1 MPRPANSGDSNL
13 HACNPQGC
21 NSHACNSQAVT
32 PHRVIPTGGPAPFA
46 GPKWRNRGKIAA
58 APTITVTSA
67 ARPRKFPALLITS
80 LLLYAITSLFLT
92 GCSSNATPDPSQLTF
107 LLESNPTNLDPRYAT
122 DTQSQHLDSLLF
134 NGLLERDPQ
143 MKLRGDLAESWE
155 TPDALTYI
163 FHLRKDLRFHDGR
176 PLTSAD
182 VKATFEFIMNP
193 ANKSPKRGAFR
204 MVTAIEAPDPA
215 TIIFRLKEPY
225 ASFTSNLLRATTG
238 IVPANASADFS
249 RHPIGSGAFRFVS
262 QSQDDEVIVERNPDY
277 FRLPSSDSGGAG
289 LISRVRFRI
298 VPDAIVRA
306 LELRK
311 GSADIEVTSLT
322 PDIIPVLARQPT
334 LAVTE
339 RPGTN
344 ITYFGLNLEDPI
356 LKHREVRQALAY
368 ATDRDSLIRYLL
380 HGQAQVATGILPPNH
395 WAYEP
400 NVTQYTL
407 NTARAEQL
415 LDSAGFPRGK
425 DGVRVHLTL
434 KTSTDEQFRV
444 LGAALQEQWR
454 RVGIDLE
461 LRPLEFATVLSDAVK
476 GNFQLNLLRWVG
488 ANNDPDIFEF
498 VFSSKRFPPDGANR
512 GHYRNPRIDALTD
525 QIRTEMDQEKR
536 KILCSEVQKILADD
550 LPYLPLWFT
559 DAISVH
565 RKSLGDISLSPTG
578 DFDFLTALPADSGRP
593 SVQPQEFPAPEKT
606 YAIIE
611 PLRSASRQ

>member
-1 MPRPANSGDSNL
+1 MPRHADTPSKISPRNSAPS
-13 HACNPQGC
+13 A
-21 NSHACNSQAVT
+21 SQ
-32 PHRVIPTGGPAPFA
+32 RYPFSCPFSFPFLSRLFSLCPPCS
-46 GPKWRNRGKIAA
+46 GL
-58 APTITVTSA
+58 SA
-67 ARPRKFPALLITS
+67 LCVKSFSGSVLATS
-80 LLLYAITSLFLT
+80 LLLYVITSLFFA
-92 GCSSNATPDPSQLTF
+92 GCSRTSAPDPSTLTF
-107 LLESNPTNLDPRYAT
+107 LLESNPTNLDPRFAT
-122 DTQSQHLDSLLF
+122 DAQSQHIDGLLF
-134 NGLLERDPQ
+134 SSLLERDSQ
-143 MKLRGDLAESWE
+143 MKLHGDLAESWD
-155 TPDALTYI
+155 TPDPLTYV
-163 FHLRKDLRFHDGR
+163 FHLRSGVRFQDGR

-182 VKATFEFIMNP
+182 VKSTFEFMMNP

-204 MVTAIEAPDPA
+204 LVTSIEAPDPA
-215 TIIFRLKEPY
+215 TVIFHLKEPY
-225 ASFTSNLLRATTG
+225 ASFTINLIRPTTG
-238 IVPANASADFS
+238 IVPTAARADFS
-249 RHPIGSGAFRFVS
+249 RHPVGSGPFRFIS
-262 QSQDDEVIVERNPDY
+262 QAQDDEVIVERNADY
-277 FRLPSSDSGGAG
+277 LHSTGSEVGAAA
-289 LISRVRFRI
+289 LISRIRFRV

-311 GSADIEVTSLT
+311 GSADLEVSSLT
-322 PDIIPVLARQPT
+322 PDIIPVLAKQAS

-344 ITYFGLNLEDPI
+344 FTYLGVNLEDPI

-368 ATDRDSLIRYLL
+368 ATDRESLIRYLV
-380 HGQAQVATGILPPNH
+380 HGQARVASGILPPNH

-400 NVTQYTL
+400 NVTLYTL
-407 NTARAEQL
+407 DTARAEQL
-415 LDSAGFPRGK
+415 LDSAGFPRAT
-425 DGVRVHLTL
+425 DGMRFHVTL

-454 RVGIDLE
+454 RVGVDLE

-536 KILCSEVQKILADD
+536 KALCSEAQMILADD

-565 RKSLGDISLSPTG
+565 RKSLGDMPLSPTG
-578 DFDFLTALPADSGRP
+578 DFDFLNS
-593 SVQPQEFPAPEKT
+593 
-606 YAIIE
+606 
-611 PLRSASRQ
+611 LR

>member
-1 MPRPANSGDSNL
+1 
-13 HACNPQGC
+13 
-21 NSHACNSQAVT
+21 
-32 PHRVIPTGGPAPFA
+32 
-46 GPKWRNRGKIAA
+46 
-58 APTITVTSA
+58 
-67 ARPRKFPALLITS
+67 

-92 GCSSNATPDPSQLTF
+92 GCSSNATPGPSQLTF

-134 NGLLERDPQ
+134 NGLLERDAQ
-143 MKLRGDLAESWE
+143 MQLNGDLAESWE

-163 FHLRKDLRFHDGR
+163 FHLRKDVRFHDGR

-215 TIIFRLKEPY
+215 TIIFHLKEPY
-225 ASFTSNLLRATTG
+225 ASFTGNLLRATTG
-238 IVPANASADFS
+238 IVPANAVADFS

-277 FRLPSSDSGGAG
+277 FRLPPSDSGGAA

-322 PDIIPVLARQPT
+322 PDIIPVLAMQPS

-344 ITYFGLNLEDPI
+344 ITYLGLNLEDPI

-380 HGQAQVATGILPPNH
+380 HGQAQAASGILPPNH

-400 NVTQYTL
+400 SVTQYTL

-425 DGVRVHLTL
+425 DGVRIHLTL

-444 LGAALQEQWR
+444 LGAALQAQWR
-454 RVGIDLE
+454 HAGIDLE

-559 DAISVH
+559 DAVSVH

-578 DFDFLTALPADSGRP
+578 DFDFLTVLPADFGRR
-593 SVQPQEFPAPEKT
+593 SVQSQKFPAPEKT

>member
-1 MPRPANSGDSNL
+1 MRRPASRELQVALARIWTSCREGAQWCCAPS
-13 HACNPQGC
+13 
-21 NSHACNSQAVT
+21 
-32 PHRVIPTGGPAPFA
+32 IPFGSFRLVRTLVGSLPAYC
-46 GPKWRNRGKIAA
+46 AA
-58 APTITVTSA
+58 
-67 ARPRKFPALLITS
+67 
-80 LLLYAITSLFLT
+80 SLFLF
-92 GCSSNATPDPSQLTF
+92 GCSHTSNADPSALTF
-107 LLESNPTNLDPRYAT
+107 VIESNPTNLDPRYAT

-134 NGLLERDPQ
+134 NGLLERDAQ
-143 MKLRGDLAESWE
+143 MKLHGDLAETWE
-155 TPDALTYI
+155 TPDPLTYT
-163 FHLRKDLRFHDGR
+163 FHLRKDVRFHDGR

-182 VKATFEFIMNP
+182 VKSTFEFIMNP

-204 MVTAIEAPDPA
+204 MVTAIEAPDPS

-225 ASFTSNLLRATTG
+225 ASFTGNLLRATTG
-238 IVPANASADFS
+238 VVPANAAADFS

-277 FRLPSSDSGGAG
+277 FRGAPQ
-289 LISRVRFRI
+289 LSRVRFRV

-322 PDIIPVLARQPT
+322 PDIIPVLAKQPS

-339 RPGTN
+339 LPGTN
-344 ITYFGLNLEDPI
+344 ITYLGLNLEDPI

-380 HGQAQVATGILPPNH
+380 RGQAQVASGILPPNH

-400 NVTQYTL
+400 NVTKYTL

-415 LDSAGFPRGK
+415 LDSAGFPRSR
-425 DGVRVHLTL
+425 DGVRLHLTL

-454 RVGIDLE
+454 RVGVDLE

-476 GNFQLNLLRWVG
+476 GNFQINLLRWVG
-488 ANNDPDIFEF
+488 ANNDPDIIEF

-512 GHYRNPRIDALTD
+512 GHYRNPRIDALAD
-525 QIRTEMDQEKR
+525 QIRTEMDREKR
-536 KILCSEVQKILADD
+536 KALCSEAQKILADD

-559 DAISVH
+559 DVVSVH
-565 RKSLGDISLSPTG
+565 RKALGDITLSPTG
-578 DFDFLTALPADSGRP
+578 DFDFLTVLPDDFHRRNLP
-593 SVQPQEFPAPEKT
+593 SQEFPAPEKSS
-606 YAIIE
+606 AIIE
-611 PLRSASRQ
+611 PLGTASRQ

>member
-1 MPRPANSGDSNL
+1 MPRPADPPSKISPRNSAPS
-13 HACNPQGC
+13 A
-21 NSHACNSQAVT
+21 SQRY
-32 PHRVIPTGGPAPFA
+32 PFSFPFSFPFLSRLFSLCPPCTG
-46 GPKWRNRGKIAA
+46 
-58 APTITVTSA
+58 
-67 ARPRKFPALLITS
+67 PRALCLKSFSGSVLATS
-80 LLLYAITSLFLT
+80 LLFYPITSLFSA
-92 GCSSNATPDPSQLTF
+92 GCSRTSASDPSTLTF

-122 DTQSQHLDSLLF
+122 DAQSQHIDGLLF
-134 NGLLERDPQ
+134 SSLLERDAQ
-143 MKLRGDLAESWE
+143 MKLHGDLAESWD
-155 TPDALTYI
+155 TPDSLTYV
-163 FHLRKDLRFHDGR
+163 FHLRSGVRFQDGR

-182 VKATFEFIMNP
+182 VKSTFEFMMNP

-204 MVTAIEAPDPA
+204 LVTSIEAPDPA
-215 TIIFRLKEPY
+215 TVIFHLKEPY
-225 ASFTSNLLRATTG
+225 ASFTINLIRPTTG
-238 IVPANASADFS
+238 IVPTAARADFS
-249 RHPIGSGAFRFVS
+249 RHPVGSGPFRFIS
-262 QSQDDEVIVERNPDY
+262 QAQDDEVIVERNADY
-277 FRLPSSDSGGAG
+277 LHSTGSEVGAAA
-289 LISRVRFRI
+289 LISRIRFRV

-311 GSADIEVTSLT
+311 GSADLEVSSLT
-322 PDIIPVLARQPT
+322 PDIIPVLAKQAS

-344 ITYFGLNLEDPI
+344 FTYLGVNLEDPI

-368 ATDRDSLIRYLL
+368 ATDRESLIRYLV
-380 HGQAQVATGILPPNH
+380 HGQARVASGILPPNH

-400 NVTQYTL
+400 NVTLYTL
-407 NTARAEQL
+407 DTARAEQL
-415 LDSAGFPRGK
+415 LDSAGFPRAT
-425 DGVRVHLTL
+425 DGMRFHVTL

-454 RVGIDLE
+454 RVGVDLE

-536 KILCSEVQKILADD
+536 KALCSEAQKILADD

-565 RKSLGDISLSPTG
+565 RKSLGDLPLSPTG
-578 DFDFLTALPADSGRP
+578 DFDFLNS
-593 SVQPQEFPAPEKT
+593 
-606 YAIIE
+606 
-611 PLRSASRQ
+611 LR